1 MARGLTMRN
10 VGMAIAGCVLLVAS
24 SVHALDSVRL
34 IKGGTVNGRVTKM
47 SPTEVEVE
55 GAGGLTK
62 AVPVNEIDVILW
74 DDEPTQIKTA
84 RQHLKEANYQS
95 ALQTLEKITLPA
107 NARPELKQ
115 DLEFYLAYTKALMAL
130 GGQAE
135 IRDAGSQMIA
145 FVKNNPG
152 NYHWLH
158 ANEVVGDL
166 LVAAGSFD
174 RAVEY
179 YAVLAKAPWPDF
191 KMRAGV
197 AMGRALLAQGKT
209 AEAEKQFDEVLSLRV
224 EGEAADAQRLAARL
238 GKARCLAA
246 AKKTEEAIKDIESII
261 ERANP
266 EQTDLLAQAYNALG
280 NAYMAAGKTKEAI
293 FAFLHVDL
301 LYYMNSDA
309 HAEALANLVL
319 LWKQDAKPERAQKA
333 LQTLETRYRNS
344 PWLKKVSG

>member
-1 MARGLTMRN
+1 MRHVVLMAATL
-10 VGMAIAGCVLLVAS
+10 AWLAAGSAAE
-24 SVHALDSVRL
+24 ALDSVRL
-34 IKGGTVNGRVTKM
+34 LKGGTVNGRVTKM

-62 AVPVNEIDVILW
+62 AVPVNEIDVVLW
-74 DDEPTQIKTA
+74 DDEPSQIKTA
-84 RQHLKEANYQS
+84 RQHLKEANFQS
-95 ALQTLEKITLPA
+95 AMQTLEKITLPG

-115 DLEFYLAYTKALMAL
+115 DLEFYTAFTKAQMAL
-130 GGQAE
+130 AGQGE
-135 IRDAGSQMIA
+135 IREAGSQMAA

-166 LVAAGSFD
+166 LVPAGAFD

-179 YAVLAKAPWPDF
+179 YATVGKAPWPDY

-197 AMGRALLAQGKT
+197 AMGRALLAQDKV
-209 AEAEKQFDEVLSLRV
+209 AEAEKQFDAVLAIRA
-224 EGEAADAQRLAARL
+224 EGEMADAQRLAARL

-246 AKKTEEAIKDIESII
+246 NKKTEEAIKDIESII
-261 ERANP
+261 ERANA

-280 NAYMAAGKTKEAI
+280 NAYAAAGKTKEAI

-301 LYYMNSDA
+301 LYYMNGDA

-319 LWKQDAKPERAQKA
+319 LWKKDNKPERAQRA
-333 LQTLETRYRNS
+333 LQTLESRYRNS
-344 PWLKKVSG
+344 PWLKKATG